1 MFPSLRIH
9 AATAVRRRFYF
20 WRVKHFR
27 KASRSIRIRLLQVFI
42 LFSPQRF
49 KMPHPLRRR
58 ARQAGAVRPRLLQAR
73 RGREGAVAGARS
85 LARARARDT
94 DIDIRH
100 CINYVIILMTL
111 IQ

>member
-1 MFPSLRIH
+1 MPHSLRRR
-9 AATAVRRRFYF
+9 ARQAGAVRP
-20 WRVKHFR
+20 
-27 KASRSIRIRLLQVFI
+27 RLLQVFI
-42 LFSPQRF
+42 LFFVFIYF
-49 KMPHPLRRR
+49 KIPHSLRRR